1 MMEAKNHIILKSWAE
16 LAMVVTIELRA
27 QAAAEGQPVDDS
39 RFAFLLSLTICA
51 GAAGSVEALLA
62 FVFDDELDVE
72 DVCEF
77 WSLLHDATTLSE
89 EDAVKIAEQYGILQK
104 GGEHE
109 QESEP

>member
-1 MMEAKNHIILKSWAE
+1 MMEAKNHIILKNWAE

-27 QAAAEGQPVDDS
+27 QAAEGQPVDDS

>member
-1 MMEAKNHIILKSWAE
+1 MEGNDRIILKSWAE

-27 QAAAEGQPVDDS
+27 QAVEGQPVDDS

-62 FVFDDELDVE
+62 FVFDDELDVG

-77 WSLLHDATTLSE
+77 WSLLHAAATLSE

>member
-27 QAAAEGQPVDDS
+27 QAAEGQTIDDN
-39 RFAFLLSLTICA
+39 RFAFLLNLTICA

-62 FVFDDELDVE
+62 FVFDDELNDG

-77 WSLLHDATTLSE
+77 WSLLYDVTTLSE
-89 EDAVKIAEQYGILQK
+89 EEAVKIAEQYGILQK

-109 QESEP
+109 QKSEP

>member
-27 QAAAEGQPVDDS
+27 QAAEGQPVDDS

-62 FVFDDELDVE
+62 FVFDDELYDE
-72 DVCEF
+72 DVLEF
-77 WSLLHDATTLSE
+77 WSQLHDSNTLRE
-89 EDAVKIAEQYGILQK
+89 
-104 GGEHE
+104 
-109 QESEP
+109 